1 MTIILRT
8 IAEVR
13 AWRRA
18 LPAGQL
24 VGFVPTMGALHAG
37 HISLM
42 ELAKSRAAVTI
53 ASIFVNPL
61 QFGPNEDLAKYPRPI
76 EKDLA
81 LLEAAGVDAL
91 FLPEVT
97 DLYPEGA
104 STFVVEES
112 VSGPLCGAV
121 RPGHF
126 RGVTTVVIKLFNIVQ
141 PDLAMF
147 GQKDAQQ
154 CAVIERM
161 VRDLAV
167 PVEIVRGPIVREP
180 DGLALSSRNVY
191 LSPEDRAAAPLIYA
205 SLQAARAAFEGG
217 QRDANAL
224 AAIGRSVLGQDNRF
238 TVQYWEVRDPRTL
251 EAIDTVPTHGAALL
265 AVATYLG
272 ATRLIDNLVLAP
284 PKAPAHADQLGHQHA
299 QQGRVL

>member
-1 MTIILRT
+1 MTVILRT

-18 LPAGQL
+18 LPAGL
-24 VGFVPTMGALHAG
+24 TLGFVPTMGALHAG

-42 ELAKSRAAVTI
+42 ELAKRRAAVTI

-81 LLEAAGVDAL
+81 LLEGAGVDAL

-97 DLYPEGA
+97 DIYPEGA
-104 STFVVEES
+104 STFVIEES
-112 VSGPLCGAV
+112 VSGPMCGAV

-126 RGVTTVVIKLFNIVQ
+126 RGVTTVVLKLFNIVQ

-191 LSPEDRAAAPLIYA
+191 LSPEDRAAAPLLHA
-205 SLQAARAAFEGG
+205 SLEAARKAFENGE
-217 QRDANAL
+217 RDPDRLVATGRTVLDDDPRITLQYWDVRDPQSL
-224 AAIGRSVLGQDNRF
+224 AAIDN
-238 TVQYWEVRDPRTL
+238 VGPD
-251 EAIDTVPTHGAALL
+251 GALL
-265 AVATYLG
+265 AVAAYLG
-272 ATRLIDNLVLAP
+272 TTRLIDNIV
-284 PKAPAHADQLGHQHA
+284 
-299 QQGRVL
+299 VS

>member
-1 MTIILRT
+1 MTEVLRT
-8 IAEVR
+8 VAEVR

-18 LPAGQL
+18 LPAAQK

-91 FLPEVT
+91 FLPGVA

-104 STFVVEES
+104 STFVVEEN
-112 VSGPLCGAV
+112 VSGPMCGAV

-126 RGVTTVVIKLFNIVQ
+126 RGVTTVVLKLLNIVQ

-191 LSPEDRAAAPLIYA
+191 LGPEDRAAAPLIHA
-205 SLQAARAAFEGG
+205 SLQAAKAAFEAG
-217 QRDANAL
+217 QHDAGTL
-224 AAIGRSVLGQDNRF
+224 AAIGRAVLGQDPRF
-238 TVQYWEVRDPRTL
+238 TTQYWDVRDPQAL
-251 EAIDTVPTHGAALL
+251 DAIDIVPTNGGALF
-265 AVATYLG
+265 AVAAYLG
-272 ATRLIDNLVLAP
+272 ATRLIDNIV
-284 PKAPAHADQLGHQHA
+284 
-299 QQGRVL
+299 V

>member
-1 MTIILRT
+1 MTVILRT
-8 IAEVR
+8 VAEVR

-18 LPAGQL
+18 LPAGQTL
-24 VGFVPTMGALHAG
+24 GFVPTMGALHAG

-76 EKDLA
+76 ERDLA

-91 FLPEVT
+91 FLPAVT

-104 STFVVEES
+104 STFVVEED
-112 VSGPLCGAV
+112 VSGPMCGAV

-126 RGVTTVVIKLFNIVQ
+126 RGVTTVVLKLFNIVQ
-141 PDLAMF
+141 PDFAVF

-167 PVEIVRGPIVREP
+167 PVEIVRGPIVRET
-180 DGLALSSRNVY
+180 DGLALSSRNIY
-191 LSPEDRAAAPLIYA
+191 LTPEDRAAAPLIHA
-205 SLQAARAAFEGG
+205 SLQAAKAAFEAG
-217 QRDANAL
+217 QRDAGAL
-224 AAIGRSVLGQDNRF
+224 AAIGRAVLG
-238 TVQYWEVRDPRTL
+238 RDPRFALQYWDIRDPQTL
-251 EAIDTVPTHGAALL
+251 AAIDTVTSGGALF
-265 AVATYLG
+265 AVAAYLG
-272 ATRLIDNLVLAP
+272 ATRLIDNIV
-284 PKAPAHADQLGHQHA
+284 
-299 QQGRVL
+299 V